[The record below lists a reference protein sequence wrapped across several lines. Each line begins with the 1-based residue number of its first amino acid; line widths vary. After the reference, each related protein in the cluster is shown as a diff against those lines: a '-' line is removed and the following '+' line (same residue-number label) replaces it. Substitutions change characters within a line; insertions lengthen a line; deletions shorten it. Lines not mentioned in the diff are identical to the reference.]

1 MSARTFVVR
10 RIARGVAVVIVV
22 LAAAAFV
29 ASVAG
34 SKNSRLASL

>member
-10 RIARGVAVVIVV
+10 RVERGVAVVIVV

-29 ASVAG
+29 ASVQAQCQE
-34 SKNSRLASL
+34 SKS